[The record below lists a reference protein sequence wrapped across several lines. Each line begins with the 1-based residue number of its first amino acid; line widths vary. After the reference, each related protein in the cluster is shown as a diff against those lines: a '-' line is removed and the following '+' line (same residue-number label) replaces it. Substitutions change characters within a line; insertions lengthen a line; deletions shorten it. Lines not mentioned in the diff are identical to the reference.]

1 MRKHKKE
8 FPVGKMAK
16 VLKVSCAGYYKHI
29 NKKESAREKEK
40 RELAQAIKAIHEENR
55 GVYGSPRVHAILNK
69 QGKKCSRKRVA
80 KIMQENGIQAKT
92 KRKWKTTTTATK
104 DLSRVAPNLV
114 NQNFIVEEKN
124 RVWVSDIT
132 YIETDEG
139 WLYVAAT
146 MDLYSRM
153 LIGLSMDSRMSADL
167 VARSLEQ
174 AVCRRSPQKG
184 LVAHSD
190 RGSQY
195 TSTKYKKHALK
206 HGIELSMSSTGNCFD
221 NAAMESFFHTLKT
234 EHVFFQNFSTRAE
247 ATQSIFEYVEVFYN
261 RRRLHS
267 TLGYLSPCEFEEQQC
282 PKQKEKIERE
292 ALFTPSAK
300 EVNLPVCFV

>member
-16 VLKVSCAGYYKHI
+16 LLKVSCAGYYKHI
-29 NKKESAREKEK
+29 NRKESLREKESK
-40 RELAQAIKAIHEENR
+40 ELTQAIKFIHEENR
-55 GVYGSPRVHAILNK
+55 GVYGSPRIHAVLNG
-69 QGKKCSRKRVA
+69 QGRKCSRKRVA
-80 KIMQENGIQAKT
+80 KIMKENGIQAKT
-92 KRKWKTTTTATK
+92 KRRWKTTTKATK
-104 DLSRVAPNLV
+104 DPSRVAPNLV
-114 NQNFIVEEKN
+114 NQNFNVKEKN

-153 LIGLSMDSRMSADL
+153 LIGLSMDRRMSADL

-174 AVCRRSPQKG
+174 AVCRRAPQKG
-184 LVAHSD
+184 LIAHSD

-195 TSTKYKKHALK
+195 TSTEYKKHVRK

-234 EHVFFQNFSTRAE
+234 EHTFFQNFSTRAE
-247 ATQSIFEYVEVFYN
+247 AVQSIFEYVEVFYN
-261 RRRLHS
+261 RQRLHS
-267 TLGYLSPCEFEEQQC
+267 TLGYLSPCEFEKQQC
-282 PKQKEKIERE
+282 PHQQEKKESDT
-292 ALFTPSAK
+292 LFIPSTK

>member
-1 MRKHKKE
+1 MKD
-8 FPVGKMAK
+8 
-16 VLKVSCAGYYKHI
+16 S
-29 NKKESAREKEK
+29 
-40 RELAQAIKAIHEENR
+40 
-55 GVYGSPRVHAILNK
+55 
-69 QGKKCSRKRVA
+69 
-80 KIMQENGIQAKT
+80 GIQAKT
-92 KRKWKTTTTATK
+92 KKRWKTTTRATK
-104 DLSRVAPNLV
+104 DPSRIAPNLV
-114 NQNFIVEEKN
+114 NQNFIVKEKN

-153 LIGLSMDSRMSADL
+153 LIGLSMDSRMNANL

-174 AVCRRSPQKG
+174 AVCHRCPQKG
-184 LVAHSD
+184 VVAHSD

-195 TSTKYKKHALK
+195 TSTEYKKHALK
-206 HGIELSMSSTGNCFD
+206 NGIRLSMSSTGNCFD

-234 EHVFFQNFSTRAE
+234 EHVFFQKFATRAE
-247 ATQSIFEYVEVFYN
+247 AVQSIFEYVEVFYN

-282 PKQKEKIERE
+282 LKQREKTASRLLPILSTKE
-292 ALFTPSAK
+292 AC
-300 EVNLPVCFV
+300 LPICYV